1 MSNVDGGAFAM
12 RATVLVQ
19 AAALLAVITTLGA
32 APAVLAAEPPQTHAR
47 HHAWEQRLQQ
57 RLGLTDQQVQA
68 IREIRARDAEARRQ
82 HWQAMR
88 TAQAELR
95 RLVLIEADQ
104 ATVAAKQAEVQQLLA
119 AGVERRVKMLQE
131 ITPVLTPEQREALA
145 QLGEQRGRYH
155 HRSQPPRS

>member
-1 MSNVDGGAFAM
+1 M
-12 RATVLVQ
+12 RTTVLVR
-19 AAALLAVITTLGA
+19 ATALLVATSLGA
-32 APAVLAAEPPQTHAR
+32 ASAALAAEPSQTHA

-57 RLGLTDQQVQA
+57 QLGLTDQQVQA
-68 IREIRARDAEARRQ
+68 IREIRARDAEARKQ

-95 RLVLIEADQ
+95 RLVLIEADH
-104 ATVAAKQAEVQQLLA
+104 ATVEAKQAEVQQLLA
-119 AGVERRVKMLQE
+119 AGVERRVKMLQA

-145 QLGEQRGRYH
+145 QLGEKRGHYH